1 MVGIYSFKNFE
12 LFCKQQSTMV
22 TAFIKQVSKMGGNTR
37 KNHPFLF
44 LLAKDRMHYTSV
56 DVYTY
61 ICKLMNF
68 TCINND
74 YICINPGILHIEI
87 VTRYLSSTY
96 QEEIFCKNYLFYV
109 KTHV

>member
-61 ICKLMNF
+61 ICKLMSF
-68 TCINND
+68 SWINND

-96 QEEIFCKNYLFYV
+96 DKRKSFV
-109 KTHV
+109 KTTYSM